1 MSFLGVGVISVFALL
16 SIWTLLQMVHSFW
29 KKVSTTGK
37 NAQST
42 QWYCGFSNSLNIT
55 TVKSYEAFTTFD
67 STGFFLNWNLF
78 TIKKKTIL
86 FFQKWF
92 ILKTLSKNEECGKK
106 VSKHFEKCE
115 INVAQ
120 KYFDSQIKIKIAFQ
134 YMKELFMS

>member
-1 MSFLGVGVISVFALL
+1 
-16 SIWTLLQMVHSFW
+16 
-29 KKVSTTGK
+29 
-37 NAQST
+37 
-42 QWYCGFSNSLNIT
+42 
-55 TVKSYEAFTTFD
+55 VKSYEAFTTFD